1 VTDGTLNAQVLCEV
15 NGKTFWSTLG
25 DEAGGLQANVA
36 KLPELLRA
44 LKSDARFLNELSQ
57 LKLCE
62 VSQLSRRHE

>member
-1 VTDGTLNAQVLCEV
+1 MR
-15 NGKTFWSTLG
+15 GKRQNFLVYLG

-62 VSQLSRRHE
+62 VSQLSRPHE